1 MSDNFKTAKTA
12 LAKLHQDMEAISR
25 LPKPS
30 YLSVIEQLER
40 TMEPIR
46 RQQLEISRALEMS
59 GAASRIKEIASANLH
74 WQEVIKQSTAS
85 SRIAESLQA
94 VHRSW
99 LDQLKPLQQEFSQL
113 SQLQASAKLTLCDTS
128 LRLAATERLMADI
141 DFEAIRSRFQIE
153 MPVISG
159 LESSIAHVATSYGSL
174 AESLREISDITR
186 LPAFVLPGA
195 TREIYTTSF
204 ALETLRPLDEWNE
217 EDAET
222 EIQLVAEAE
231 LETLGCIAL
240 LQQVDPVLA
249 RPYIGARD
257 ALRGNNADRA
267 RHILSSL
274 RELWNHLLRRLAPD
288 ESVAAWIPGIT
299 DQKDLLHEGKPTRR
313 ARVLYVC
320 RELNNDPLTD
330 FLMHDTRALVKL
342 IELFNRVH
350 ELETELT
357 DEQLRAI
364 LLKTDSW
371 LMYILQIWAGGGWQ
385 IVQRPCYSSIISK
398 MDGLPGNRSEHVGFV
413 DVQE

>member
-1 MSDNFKTAKTA
+1 MPDDLKTAKSS
-12 LAKLHQDMEAISR
+12 LAKIHQDMDVLSR
-25 LPKPS
+25 LGKPS
-30 YLSVIEQLER
+30 YLGVIEQLER

-59 GAASRIKEIASANLH
+59 GAAARVKEIASANQH
-74 WQEVIKQSTAS
+74 WQEVIKQATAS
-85 SRIAESLQA
+85 SRIAESLHA
-94 VHRSW
+94 AHRSW
-99 LDQLKPLQQEFSQL
+99 LDQLKPLQQEFFQL
-113 SQLQASAKLTLCDTS
+113 SQLQASAKLALCDTS
-128 LRLAATERLMADI
+128 LQLTTTERLMAGI

-159 LESSIAHVATSYGSL
+159 LESSIAHVAASYGGL

-204 ALETLRPLDEWNE
+204 ALESLRPWDERDE

-231 LETLGCIAL
+231 LETSGCIAL
-240 LQQVDPVLA
+240 LQQVDPGLA

-257 ALRGNNADRA
+257 ALHGNNADRA

-274 RELWNHLLRRLAPD
+274 KELWNHLLRRLAPD
-288 ESVAAWIPGIT
+288 ESVAVWIPGIPN
-299 DQKDLLHEGKPTRR
+299 QKDLLHEGKPTRR

-371 LMYILQIWAGGGWQ
+371 LMYILQIWAGG
-385 IVQRPCYSSIISK
+385 
-398 MDGLPGNRSEHVGFV
+398 DGK
-413 DVQE
+413 

>member
-1 MSDNFKTAKTA
+1 MSDDLKTAKTA
-12 LAKLHQDMEAISR
+12 LAKLHQDMEAINR
-25 LPKPS
+25 LVKPS
-30 YLSVIEQLER
+30 YLNVIEQMER
-40 TMEPIR
+40 TLEPIR

-59 GAASRIKEIASANLH
+59 GAAARIQEIASANQH
-74 WQEVIKQSTAS
+74 WQELIKQATAT
-85 SRIAESLQA
+85 SRIAESLSAAHQ
-94 VHRSW
+94 SW
-99 LDQLKPLQQEFSQL
+99 IERIKPIQYDISHL
-113 SQLQASAKLTLCDTS
+113 SQLQASAKLDLCDTS
-128 LRLAATERLMADI
+128 LRLAATERLMAGI
-141 DFEAIRSRFQIE
+141 DFEAIRNRFQIE

-159 LESSIAHVATSYGSL
+159 LESSVAHVAASYGSL

-204 ALETLRPLDEWNE
+204 AIEALCPWDERDDDET
-217 EDAET
+217 ET

-231 LETLGCIAL
+231 LETSGCIAL
-240 LQQVDPVLA
+240 LQQVEPGLA

-257 ALRGNNADRA
+257 ALYGNNADRA

-288 ESVAAWIPGIT
+288 DLVAAWIPGVSN
-299 DQKDLLHEGKPTRR
+299 QKDLLHEGRPTRR

-371 LMYILQIWAGGGWQ
+371 LMYILQI
-385 IVQRPCYSSIISK
+385 S
-398 MDGLPGNRSEHVGFV
+398 MGNFHK
-413 DVQE
+413 

>member
-1 MSDNFKTAKTA
+1 MSEDLKTAKMA
-12 LAKLHQDMEAISR
+12 LVKIHQDMEAINR
-25 LPKPS
+25 LARPP
-30 YLSVIEQLER
+30 YLNVIEQMER
-40 TMEPIR
+40 TLEPIR

-59 GAASRIKEIASANLH
+59 GAAARIQEIVSANQHL
-74 WQEVIKQSTAS
+74 QEVIKQATAS

-94 VHRSW
+94 AHRSW

-113 SQLQASAKLTLCDTS
+113 SQLQVSAKLALCNVS
-128 LRLAATERLMADI
+128 LQLTATERLMAGI
-141 DFEAIRSRFQIE
+141 DFEAIRSHFQIE

-159 LESSIAHVATSYGSL
+159 LESSIAHVVASYGSL

-204 ALETLRPLDEWNE
+204 ALESLRPWDEHDE

-231 LETLGCIAL
+231 LETSGCIAL
-240 LQQVDPVLA
+240 LQQVEPGLA

-257 ALRGNNADRA
+257 ALNGNNADRA

-288 ESVAAWIPGIT
+288 DLVTAWILGVPN
-299 DQKDLLHEGKPTRR
+299 QKDLLHEGKPTRR

-330 FLMHDTRALVKL
+330 FLMHDTRALLKL

-357 DEQLRAI
+357 DEQLRAL

-371 LMYILQIWAGGGWQ
+371 LMYILK
-385 IVQRPCYSSIISK
+385 IS
-398 MDGLPGNRSEHVGFV
+398 MGNF
-413 DVQE
+413 QK

>member
-1 MSDNFKTAKTA
+1 MMTNDFKIAKTA
-12 LAKLHQDMEAISR
+12 LAKLHQDMEAINR
-25 LPKPS
+25 LTKPS
-30 YLSVIEQLER
+30 YMSVFDQIKRTIEPL
-40 TMEPIR
+40 R
-46 RQQLEISRALEMS
+46 RHQFEVKRALELS
-59 GAASRIKEIASANLH
+59 GAAVRMKDILDANQHL
-74 WQEVIKQSTAS
+74 QDVIKQATAS
-85 SRIAESLQA
+85 SRIVENLSTTHQ
-94 VHRSW
+94 SW
-99 LDQLKPLQQEFSQL
+99 FNHLKPLQQEFSQL
-113 SQLQASAKLTLCDTS
+113 PQLQASAKLALCDVSFQLT
-128 LRLAATERLMADI
+128 ATERLMADI

-153 MPVISG
+153 RQVISG
-159 LESSIAHVATSYGSL
+159 LENSIGRVAASYGNLTDSF
-174 AESLREISDITR
+174 REISDITR

-204 ALETLRPLDEWNE
+204 ALETLRPWDKRDEE
-217 EDAET
+217 EAET

-231 LETLGCIAL
+231 LETSGCITL
-240 LQQVDPVLA
+240 LQQVDPGLA

-257 ALRGNNADRA
+257 ALHGNNADRT

-288 ESVAAWIPGIT
+288 DLVAAWIPGIT
-299 DQKDLLHEGKPTRR
+299 NQKDLLHEGKPTRR

-357 DEQLRAI
+357 NEQLRAI

-371 LMYILQIWAGGGWQ
+371 LMYILQIWAGTS
-385 IVQRPCYSSIISK
+385 YK
-398 MDGLPGNRSEHVGFV
+398 
-413 DVQE
+413 

>member
-1 MSDNFKTAKTA
+1 MSDDLKTAKTA
-12 LAKLHQDMEAISR
+12 LAKLHQDMEAINR
-25 LPKPS
+25 LAKPP
-30 YLSVIEQLER
+30 YLSVIEQMER
-40 TMEPIR
+40 TLEPIR
-46 RQQLEISRALEMS
+46 RQQLEITRALEMA
-59 GAASRIKEIASANLH
+59 GAATRIQEIVGANQHWQDLIKQATATSRI
-74 WQEVIKQSTAS
+74 T
-85 SRIAESLQA
+85 ESLSAAHQ
-94 VHRSW
+94 SW
-99 LDQLKPLQQEFSQL
+99 LDTIKPIQHDFSQL
-113 SQLQASAKLTLCDTS
+113 SQLQASAKLALCDTS
-128 LRLAATERLMADI
+128 LRLSATERLMAGI
-141 DFEAIRSRFQIE
+141 DFEAIRGRFQIE

-159 LESSIAHVATSYGSL
+159 LESSIAHVAASYGNL

-204 ALETLRPLDEWNE
+204 ALETLRPWDERD
-217 EDAET
+217 EDEAET

-231 LETLGCIAL
+231 LETSGCIAL
-240 LQQVDPVLA
+240 LQQVDPGLA

-257 ALRGNNADRA
+257 ALYGNNADRA

-288 ESVAAWIPGIT
+288 DLVAAWIPGVSN
-299 DQKDLLHEGKPTRR
+299 QKDLLHDGKPTRR

-330 FLMHDTRALVKL
+330 FLIHDTRALVKL

-371 LMYILQIWAGGGWQ
+371 LMYILQI
-385 IVQRPCYSSIISK
+385 SS
-398 MDGLPGNRSEHVGFV
+398 GNFHK
-413 DVQE
+413 

>member
-1 MSDNFKTAKTA
+1 MSDDLKTAKTA
-12 LAKLHQDMEAISR
+12 LAKLHHDMEAINK
-25 LPKPS
+25 LAKPS
-30 YLSVIEQLER
+30 YLSVIEQMER
-40 TMEPIR
+40 TLEPIR
-46 RQQLEISRALEMS
+46 RQQLEISRALELS
-59 GAASRIKEIASANLH
+59 GAAARIQEIVSANQHWQDLIKQATATSRI
-74 WQEVIKQSTAS
+74 T
-85 SRIAESLQA
+85 ESLSAAHQ
-94 VHRSW
+94 SW
-99 LDQLKPLQQEFSQL
+99 LDTIKPIQHDFSQL
-113 SQLQASAKLTLCDTS
+113 SQLQASAKLALCDTS
-128 LRLAATERLMADI
+128 LRLAATERFMAGI
-141 DFEAIRSRFQIE
+141 DFEAIRGRFQIE
-153 MPVISG
+153 IPVIAG
-159 LESSIAHVATSYGSL
+159 LESSIAHVAASYGSL

-204 ALETLRPLDEWNE
+204 ALETLRPWDDRDEDE
-217 EDAET
+217 AET

-231 LETLGCIAL
+231 LETSGCIAL
-240 LQQVDPVLA
+240 LQQVDPGLA

-257 ALRGNNADRA
+257 ALYGNNTDRA

-288 ESVAAWIPGIT
+288 DLVAAWIPGVSN
-299 DQKDLLHEGKPTRR
+299 QKDLLHEGRPTRR

-320 RELNNDPLTD
+320 RELNNEPLTD

-371 LMYILQIWAGGGWQ
+371 LMYILQI
-385 IVQRPCYSSIISK
+385 SS
-398 MDGLPGNRSEHVGFV
+398 GNFHK
-413 DVQE
+413 